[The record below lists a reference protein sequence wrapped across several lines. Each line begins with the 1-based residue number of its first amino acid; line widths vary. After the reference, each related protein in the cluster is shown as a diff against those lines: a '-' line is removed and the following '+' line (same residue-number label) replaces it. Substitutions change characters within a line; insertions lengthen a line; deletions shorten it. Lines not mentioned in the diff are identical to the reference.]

1 MEELGKTQYDLLVI
15 GGGAHG
21 LFAAAD
27 AASRGLSVA
36 LIDKADFGGGVSWP
50 DQRTIGGA
58 FQSFREGQLGRSRRR
73 IRERRAWARLAPHLL
88 RPLPF
93 LAGTYRWTRRSRT
106 LAKAAFQVF
115 EGLGRQRNTQVS
127 PELHLPKNR
136 LESAAATRR
145 LFPGIAEPGLTGGA
159 IWYDYQARDPE
170 RLTWTVALA
179 ARREGATLA
188 NYVEAI
194 GVIREGAGG
203 RVAGAQIRDPLSG
216 ALGEI
221 RASVTLVAT
230 TGGSAALLASLG
242 ATVPPVPLLRTMD
255 VLLNRPAR
263 DIALVAPA
271 RSGRLLTAVPWHGH
285 LLVGT
290 HVSKRPVDAN
300 AGAPPDEAIEAF
312 LGDLND
318 AFPSLAAARRDIRLL
333 HHGLVPADVRGD
345 RVERLTEPRIVRHAQ
360 SGAPGLISL
369 TGAEYTMARWAAE
382 RAIDAVCAELGRSAG
397 ACRTGRF
404 ELPHAG
410 IADVEGRLLETL
422 RELRVE
428 LDRDV
433 LEHLIRWYGTEASAV
448 ARHAADARLLGRV
461 SPGTPILA
469 GAVAYAVDREAAV
482 RLSDVVFRRTP
493 IGSAGHPGA
502 EALERVAGIMGDR
515 LDWTA
520 ERRGAELAGVETDY
534 RAITAPAP

>member
-1 MEELGKTQYDLLVI
+1 VEDLGTTRYDLLVI

-115 EGLGRQRNTQVS
+115 DGLGRHRNAHVS
-127 PELHLPKNR
+127 PELHLPKAR

-145 LFPGIAEPGLTGGA
+145 LFPGVAEAGLTGGA

-179 ARREGATLA
+179 ARREGAALA

-194 GVIREGAGG
+194 GAVREGAG
-203 RVAGAQIRDPLSG
+203 RVGGAQVRDPLSG
-216 ALGEI
+216 ELGEI
-221 RASVTLVAT
+221 RAAVTLVAT
-230 TGGSAALLASLG
+230 TGGSQALLASMG
-242 ATVPPVPLLRTMD
+242 VATGQVPVLRTMD

-271 RSGRLLTAVPWHGH
+271 RSGRLLTAVPWHGY

-290 HVSKRPVDAN
+290 HVSKRPVDAH
-300 AGAPPDEAIEAF
+300 ASVPPDEAIDAF
-312 LGDLND
+312 LGDVND
-318 AFPSLAAARRDIRLL
+318 AFPSLGATRRDIRLL

-345 RVERLTEPRIVRHAQ
+345 RVERLAEPRIVRHARA
-360 SGAPGLISL
+360 GAAGLVSL

-382 RAIDAVCAELGRSAG
+382 RAIDAVCAELGRGAG
-397 ACRTGRF
+397 ACRTGHF

-410 IADVEGRLLETL
+410 IADVEGRLVETL
-422 RELRVE
+422 REIRVE

-433 LEHLIRWYGTEASAV
+433 IDHLIRWYGTEASAV
-448 ARHAADARLLGRV
+448 ARHAAGAGLVDRV

-469 GAVAYAVDREAAV
+469 GAIAYAVEREAAV

-493 IGSAGHPGA
+493 IGSAGRPCA
-502 EALERVAGIMGDR
+502 EALERVASIMGGR
-515 LDWTA
+515 LGWTV
-520 ERRGAELAGVETDY
+520 ERRAAELADLETDY
-534 RAITAPAP
+534 RAITAAAP

>member
-1 MEELGKTQYDLLVI
+1 MNELGKTRYDLLII

-36 LIDKADFGGGVSWP
+36 LIDKADFGGGVCWP

-58 FQSFREGQLGRSRRR
+58 FQSFLGGQPARSRRR
-73 IRERRAWARLAPHLL
+73 IREGRAWARMAPHLL

-106 LAKAAFQVF
+106 LAKAALQVF
-115 EGLGRQRNTQVS
+115 DGLSRRRNADVS
-127 PELHLPKNR
+127 PELHLPKSR

-145 LFPGIAEPGLTGGA
+145 LFPGIADSGLTGGA

-179 ARREGATLA
+179 ARREGAVLA
-188 NYVEAI
+188 NYLEAI
-194 GVIREGAGG
+194 GAVREGADG
-203 RVAGAQIRDPLSG
+203 RIAGAQVRDPLSG
-216 ALGEI
+216 ALSEI
-221 RASVTLVAT
+221 RAAVTLVAT
-230 TGGSAALLASLG
+230 TSGSDALLKSMGVA
-242 ATVPPVPLLRTMD
+242 APQVPVLRTMD

-290 HVSKRPVDAN
+290 HVSKRPVDAQ
-300 AGAPPDEAIEAF
+300 AGTPPDEAIEAF
-312 LGDLND
+312 LGDVND
-318 AFPSLAAARRDIRLL
+318 AFPNLGAARRDIRLL

-345 RVERLTEPRIVRHAQ
+345 RVERLAEPRIVRHA
-360 SGAPGLISL
+360 SAGAAGLVSL

-382 RAIDAVCAELGRSAG
+382 RAIDAVLAELGRSAG
-397 ACRTGRF
+397 ARRTGHF

-410 IADVEGRLLETL
+410 IADVEGRLVETL
-422 RELRVE
+422 REIRVE
-428 LDRDV
+428 LDPDV
-433 LEHLIRWYGTEASAV
+433 IDHLIRWYGTEASAV
-448 ARHAADARLLGRV
+448 ARHAAGAGLLDRV
-461 SPGTPILA
+461 SPATPILA
-469 GAVAYAVDREAAV
+469 GAIAYAVDREAAV

-493 IGSAGHPGA
+493 IGSAGRPCA
-502 EALERVAGIMGDR
+502 DALERVANIMADR
-515 LDWTA
+515 LGWTA
-520 ERRGAELAGVETDY
+520 ERREAELADLETDY
-534 RAITAPAP
+534 RAITAAAP

>member
-1 MEELGKTQYDLLVI
+1 MEELGKTRYDLLII

-115 EGLGRQRNTQVS
+115 DGLGRQRNAHVS
-127 PELHLPKNR
+127 PELHLPKAR

-145 LFPGIAEPGLTGGA
+145 LFPGVAEAGLTGGA

-179 ARREGATLA
+179 ARREGAALA

-194 GVIREGAGG
+194 GAVREGAGG
-203 RVAGAQIRDPLSG
+203 RIAGAQVRDPLSG
-216 ALGEI
+216 ELGEI

-230 TGGSAALLASLG
+230 TGGSEALLTSMGVA
-242 ATVPPVPLLRTMD
+242 APQVPVLRTMD

-271 RSGRLLTAVPWHGH
+271 RSGRVLTAVPWHGH

-290 HVSKRPVDAN
+290 HVSKRPVDAQ
-300 AGAPPDEAIEAF
+300 AGMPPDEAIDAF
-312 LGDLND
+312 LDDVND
-318 AFPSLAAARRDIRLL
+318 AFPSLTATRRDIRLL
-333 HHGLVPADVRGD
+333 HHGLVPAEVRGD
-345 RVERLTEPRIVRHAQ
+345 RVQRLSEPRIVRHA
-360 SGAPGLISL
+360 GAGAAGLVSL

-382 RAIDAVCAELGRSAG
+382 RAIDAVCTELGRAAG
-397 ACRTGRF
+397 ACRTARF

-422 RELRVE
+422 REIHVE

-448 ARHAADARLLGRV
+448 ARHAAGAGLLDRV
-461 SPGTPILA
+461 SPGTPILS
-469 GAVAYAVDREAAV
+469 GAIAYAVEHEAAV

-493 IGSAGHPGA
+493 IGSAGRPCA
-502 EALERVAGIMGDR
+502 EALERVATLMGDR
-515 LDWTA
+515 LGWTV
-520 ERRGAELAGVETDY
+520 ERRAAELAGLETDY
-534 RAITAPAP
+534 RAITAAAP